1 MRLSPDIIRKQLF
14 NKKMRG
20 YDADEVDTFVEQVA
34 SEIEMLRKE
43 KDEIQNQLDAA
54 VEKIRQYKKI
64 EKTLQATL
72 ISTQESSSKSMDSV
86 KKHAALIV
94 KEAELKAA
102 QIVEKAKETA
112 NELRDTIIKLR
123 DEKRLLIAKIK
134 AVIDTQTEI
143 INFNKETVTTAEPVA
158 EHKPSKASGDINV
171 DEIVES
177 IL

>member
-143 INFNKETVTTAEPVA
+143 INFNKETVTTAEHIA
-158 EHKPSKASGDINV
+158 EQKPAKASGDINV